1 MDDQQSNQSGFGG
14 TFSGANTQSNPFT
27 ADLKGEFS
35 SNFGT
40 NTNAVSQIFKDG
52 GFASQRPTKLIIG
65 GILLVAIAVGLG
77 IYFLKDSSANKEALP
92 FEADT
97 TELADDSLSAS
108 DLADVPS
115 VDTDIGVPTAET
127 GEVSE
132 VISDM
137 PFESAVETQQ
147 QVQPVAE
154 SFSGSGAIGMLSP
167 ADSQV
172 WEYDESKGGA
182 PFEWDGGGSIVI
194 SRSSSMRPEYI
205 RARAPSGRYTLKNP
219 YPGTWYWQVESADG
233 RSEVRRFTVSAP
245 PRSSIAVSQPA
256 ANGALAGEGGVVAWQ
271 GQGKV
276 AFYRVEFSNGSFANP
291 QYRFATSGSS
301 VQVSGVAPGAYQMR
315 IGAFSEAAG
324 RWEYTTPQSITVQ

>member
-1 MDDQQSNQSGFGG
+1 M
-14 TFSGANTQSNPFT
+14 
-27 ADLKGEFS
+27 
-35 SNFGT
+35 
-40 NTNAVSQIFKDG
+40 
-52 GFASQRPTKLIIG
+52 
-65 GILLVAIAVGLG
+65 
-77 IYFLKDSSANKEALP
+77 
-92 FEADT
+92 
-97 TELADDSLSAS
+97 
-108 DLADVPS
+108 ADVPS

-127 GEVSE
+127 GEVPE